1 MTSPTFDFPCSD
13 LSFGEFIN
21 EAKFGNIFGLN
32 GCWLNKFGMSI
43 KDFGDFEGF
52 SVLFETGVWL
62 LKKYAFEIPNRGEKT
77 FGDSGGVMESSDL
90 I

>member
-1 MTSPTFDFPCSD
+1 
-13 LSFGEFIN
+13 
-21 EAKFGNIFGLN
+21 
-32 GCWLNKFGMSI
+32 MSI

-52 SVLFETGVWL
+52 SVLFDDVTGFWL
-62 LKKYAFEIPNRGEKT
+62 LRKYAFEIPNSGEKT